1 MASFLVVTRP
11 KVSCSADSLSV
22 GFLCGGLLFSKF
34 PEYPQEGVIHA
45 YLCIS
50 ILVPASFLFLLDIG
64 DFLIVLSL
72 L

>member
-1 MASFLVVTRP
+1 MASFLVVARP
-11 KVSCSADSLSV
+11 KVSCSTDSLSMR
-22 GFLCGGLLFSKF
+22 FLCGGLLFSKF
-34 PEYPQEGVIHA
+34 LEYPQEGVIHA

-64 DFLIVLSL
+64 DFHVALFL